1 MQKKEYAHH
10 EKKSSKCTVR
20 LGATTPPLTLS
31 APPAPDSDPVFG
43 LQDSQEEIYQEA
55 IKLRDIVANE

>member
-1 MQKKEYAHH
+1 MKREVVM
-10 EKKSSKCTVR
+10 CTVH

-55 IKLRDIVANE
+55 IKLRDIFANE